1 MNEAGSFLF
10 AADSTG
16 DPEMKSSHWF
26 MMSCLMLMLAG
37 CGGGVSPGV
46 ATGPDTAEPAQT
58 EEVIANEA
66 ESAKNAASQNE

>member
-1 MNEAGSFLF
+1 MVCVTLV
-10 AADSTG
+10 
-16 DPEMKSSHWF
+16 
-26 MMSCLMLMLAG
+26 LAG

-58 EEVIANEA
+58 QEVIANEA

>member
-1 MNEAGSFLF
+1 M
-10 AADSTG
+10 T
-16 DPEMKSSHWF
+16 HYRRF
-26 MMSCLMLMLAG
+26 MMVCVTLVLAG

-58 EEVIANEA
+58 QEVIANEA